1 MGVSAVT
8 TLSQVGFCTG
18 WALNLYVMDESCAHD
33 ASAICEILGLTLEEI
48 QRISKATGK
57 PMPTTLLLCSDNT
70 VREAKNQ
77 HVTQMLIALASK
89 FKMKVTGLLNLRKS
103 HTHDLLDQLWGIL
116 ARRVANADRFQSPET
131 VMAILRSE
139 LERPG
144 LKGWVGKTTVVNV
157 QKLNVVRAWKD
168 HFAPQQAK
176 LSGGLLEDAS
186 SNHVFM
192 FFLRRGTG

>member
-1 MGVSAVT
+1 
-8 TLSQVGFCTG
+8 
-18 WALNLYVMDESCAHD
+18 
-33 ASAICEILGLTLEEI
+33 
-48 QRISKATGK
+48 
-57 PMPTTLLLCSDNT
+57 
-70 VREAKNQ
+70 
-77 HVTQMLIALASK
+77 
-89 FKMKVTGLLNLRKS
+89 
-103 HTHDLLDQLWGIL
+103 
-116 ARRVANADRFQSPET
+116 
-131 VMAILRSE
+131 MAILRSE

>member
-1 MGVSAVT
+1 MCVRGLPSTDAADIPSRCNPCKPVRSTVQRPSLKIHGSWAMGVSAVT

-77 HVTQMLIALASK
+77 HVMQMLIALASK

-103 HTHDLLDQLWGIL
+103 HTH
-116 ARRVANADRFQSPET
+116 T
-131 VMAILRSE
+131 RSS
-139 LERPG
+139 G
-144 LKGWVGKTTVVNV
+144 SAVGHPCPSRCKCRQVP
-157 QKLNVVRAWKD
+157 K
-168 HFAPQQAK
+168 P
-176 LSGGLLEDAS
+176 
-186 SNHVFM
+186 
-192 FFLRRGTG
+192 